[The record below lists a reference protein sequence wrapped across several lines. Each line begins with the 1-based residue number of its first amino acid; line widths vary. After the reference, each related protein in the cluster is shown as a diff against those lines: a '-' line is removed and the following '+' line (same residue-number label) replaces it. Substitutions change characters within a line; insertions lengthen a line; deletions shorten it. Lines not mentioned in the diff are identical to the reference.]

1 MFGKHIIFWKI
12 GGTLTCSG
20 MQSYDPGSTRVL
32 ESCLLLRP
40 PLPLNYFLDRFAGRV
55 LVIQGKHDPL
65 QKNSNRAHMLQA
77 NCANVSIAYLDA
89 GHCPH
94 DEIPDEVNKLI
105 HDFAWSSEI
114 ASSDDSVVVT
124 NREDTLPADA
134 VDIIKE
140 GVRLINE
147 DILSSPLSKK
157 K

>member
-1 MFGKHIIFWKI
+1 MLMSAEERL
-12 GGTLTCSG
+12 TL
-20 MQSYDPGSTRVL
+20 
-32 ESCLLLRP
+32 EFHF
-40 PLPLNYFLDRFAGRV
+40 YF
-55 LVIQGKHDPL
+55 
-65 QKNSNRAHMLQA
+65 
-77 NCANVSIAYLDA
+77 SIA

-105 HDFAWSSEI
+105 HDFVWSSEI

-140 GVRLINE
+140 SVRLINE
-147 DILSSPLSKK
+147 DVLSSPLSKK